1 MAVWPLARW
10 QIRLLGPAPF
20 AAAAA
25 CLAGLTLVFGTEK
38 QGISDE
44 VIASADEFLKIP
56 MCGLVE
62 SLNVSASAAIL
73 IYMLSQ
79 RMRREVADW
88 RLDDDRLSRM
98 LYRWCRESVRDSEAL
113 LARGGFAER

>member
-1 MAVWPLARW
+1 
-10 QIRLLGPAPF
+10 
-20 AAAAA
+20 
-25 CLAGLTLVFGTEK
+25 
-38 QGISDE
+38 
-44 VIASADEFLKIP
+44 

-79 RMRREVADW
+79 RMRQEVAEW
-88 RLDDDRLSRM
+88 RLDDGQLSQM
-98 LYRWCRESVRDSEAL
+98 LYRWCREAVRDSEAL